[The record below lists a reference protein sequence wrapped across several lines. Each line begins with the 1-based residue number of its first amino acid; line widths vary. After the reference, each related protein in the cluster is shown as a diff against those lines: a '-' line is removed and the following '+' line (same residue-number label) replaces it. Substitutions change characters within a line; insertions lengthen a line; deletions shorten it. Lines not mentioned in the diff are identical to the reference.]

1 MISKKEY
8 EVKRRLVEECNPLIL
23 LSVENPSTYEHVL
36 EAKLGLKVSDLV
48 PIPDGLPEPAPAI
61 KALLP

>member
-8 EVKRRLVEECNPLIL
+8 EAKLRLVEECNPLIL
-23 LSVENPSTYEHVL
+23 LSVENPTTYEHVL

-48 PIPDGLPEPAPAI
+48 PIPEGIPEPAPAI

>member
-8 EVKRRLVEECNPLIL
+8 EAKIRLVEECNPLIL
-23 LSVENPSTYEHVL
+23 LSVENPTTYEHVL

-48 PIPDGLPEPAPAI
+48 PIPEGLPEHAPAI

>member
-8 EVKRRLVEECNPLIL
+8 EGKMRLVEECKPLIL

-48 PIPDGLPEPAPAI
+48 PIPDGIPEPAPAI
-61 KALLP
+61 KALFP

>member
-8 EVKRRLVEECNPLIL
+8 EVKMRLVEDCASLIL
-23 LSVENPSTYEHVL
+23 LSVENPATYERPL
-36 EAKLGLKVSDLV
+36 EAKLGFQVSDLA

-61 KALLP
+61 RALLP

>member
-8 EVKRRLVEECNPLIL
+8 EGKMRLVEECSPLIL

-48 PIPDGLPEPAPAI
+48 PIPDGIPDPAPAI

>member
-1 MISKKEY
+1 M
-8 EVKRRLVEECNPLIL
+8 RLVEECNPLIL
-23 LSVENPSTYEHVL
+23 LSVENPTTHEHVL

-48 PIPDGLPEPAPAI
+48 PIPDGIPEPAPAI

>member
-8 EVKRRLVEECNPLIL
+8 EGKMRLVEECSPLIL

-36 EAKLGLKVSDLV
+36 EAKLGLKVSELV
-48 PIPDGLPEPAPAI
+48 PIPDGIPEPAPAI

>member
-8 EVKRRLVEECNPLIL
+8 EVKMRLVEECNPLIM

-48 PIPDGLPEPAPAI
+48 PIPDGIPEPAPAI

>member
-8 EVKRRLVEECNPLIL
+8 EAKLRLVEECNPLIL
-23 LSVENPSTYEHVL
+23 LSVENPTTYEHVL

-48 PIPDGLPEPAPAI
+48 PIPDGIPEPAPAI